1 MHLPNAST
9 RWWEQFWAGF
19 VIIKKLL
26 DTLSIRIWQGMNM
39 RNDKKKCLKNK
50 FNFITQS
57 QTPVT
62 CVCAVLSGVC
72 ELCLTP
78 WYFLQRLSTDVPR
91 RLKCYLSK
99 VKLCTQ
105 QAARI
110 NLLKN
115 RYCEQG
121 FAWILTHKHP
131 HPHPH
136 QTPNLKT
143 QFQFGLNS
151 LFSQRRNY

>member
-1 MHLPNAST
+1 MHLPTAST

-19 VIIKKLL
+19 VIMNKLF
-26 DTLSIRIWQGMNM
+26 DTLSIRIWQGLNM
-39 RNDKKKCLKNK
+39 RIDKKLCLKNK

-57 QTPVT
+57 QTPET
-62 CVCAVLSGVC
+62 CVCAEPSGVC
-72 ELCLTP
+72 ELCLTS
-78 WYFLQRLSTDVPR
+78 WYFLQRLSTDVPCR
-91 RLKCYLSK
+91 RKCYLSK
-99 VKLCTQ
+99 VELCTQ

-121 FAWILTHKHP
+121 FTWILTDK

-151 LFSQRRNY
+151 FFSRRRNY

>member
-1 MHLPNAST
+1 MHLPTAST

-19 VIIKKLL
+19 VIIKKLF
-26 DTLSIRIWQGMNM
+26 DTLSIHIFARIEYEDWQ
-39 RNDKKKCLKNK
+39 KKLCLKNK

-57 QTPVT
+57 QTPET
-62 CVCAVLSGVC
+62 CVCAVPSGVC

-99 VKLCTQ
+99 VELCTQ

-121 FAWILTHKHP
+121 FAWILTH
-131 HPHPH
+131 PHPH
-136 QTPNLKT
+136 QIPNLKT
-143 QFQFGLNS
+143 LFQFGLNS
-151 LFSQRRNY
+151 LFSRRRNY